1 MTTVLAIIVIAL
13 IVLAFVFAH
22 ARQGRRE
29 GSSLARPP
37 QSPSTPQ
44 QASNAPWPYIR
55 GTDLY
60 RRSLDADRVAP
71 FARQAQ
77 GLPLYHD
84 ESQWRDPPG

>member
-1 MTTVLAIIVIAL
+1 MGNTFGFVVLALL
-13 IVLAFVFAH
+13 IVAAYFRLKS
-22 ARQGRRE
+22 RRRNR
-29 GSSLARPP
+29 A
-37 QSPSTPQ
+37 TDT
-44 QASNAPWPYIR
+44 PWPYIR

-60 RRSLDADRVAP
+60 RRSLENVNVAP